1 MRLFLFA
8 IGGTGS
14 RVLKSLLMLSA
25 AGVRPIGPDG
35 APLKDLEIVPI
46 IIDPHKGNEDLKRTE
61 ALLNDYR
68 EIRHRVYLGNEQQ
81 ADGFFATRFVSL
93 REIMSESNITLN
105 DTFIFNLGAVEN
117 SKFRDFIGY
126 DTMNEPSQ
134 ALTSLLFADYQLENK
149 MNIGFVGSPN
159 IGSVALN
166 EIKDS
171 NEFKAF
177 ANVFRQGDRIFFIS
191 SIFGGTGAAGFP
203 ILVKNIRQAA
213 NLEGIE
219 NRDALSRAPI
229 GGLTVLPYFN
239 LEGNKQDQ
247 RIATSDFIVK
257 TQSALYYYKGTLTGE
272 HDNNV
277 NAIYYLGDQVHSKPY
292 RYDPGE
298 HGQRNN
304 AHLVELVGALAPL
317 EFLGLADNQLSD
329 HDGYPLTSRA
339 YEYALAK
346 DDLNVNFLS
355 LGSHTRHLI
364 YEPLVK
370 FHLFNLFLY
379 TGFKEIV
386 GQGFTEDAP
395 KIKSDFLMSQ
405 FYRTLTESVMAAYQ
419 QWLGEMYDNMR
430 SVVLFNP
437 RETDMTKVINAVNT
451 RKVPLLGRKRV
462 DNDTFKSEMNRLS
475 RDSSERYSER
485 SVEYKLL
492 DLFNRAA
499 HNIFTQRYEDIS

>member
-35 APLKDLEIVPI
+35 SPVKDLEIVPV

-68 EIRHRVYLGNEQQ
+68 EIRRRLYGNELNAQ
-81 ADGFFATRFVSL
+81 GFFATRIVTL
-93 REIMSESNITLN
+93 REIMSQSTLTLN

-117 SKFRDFIGY
+117 SKFREFIGY
-126 DTMNEPSQ
+126 DTMNEPNQ

-203 ILVKNIRQAA
+203 IMVKNIRQAA

-239 LEGNKQDQ
+239 LESNKNDQ

-272 HDNNV
+272 HDQNV
-277 NAIYYLGDQVHSKPY
+277 NTIFYLGDQVHSKPY
-292 RYDPGE
+292 KYDPGE
-298 HGQRNN
+298 HGQRNS

-317 EFLGLADNQLSD
+317 EMAGMADNQLSD
-329 HDGYPLTSRA
+329 ADGYPLTSKA

-346 DDLNVNFLS
+346 DDLSVNFLS
-355 LGSHTRHLI
+355 LGSHTRQLI

-370 FHLFNLFLY
+370 MHLLNIFLR
-379 TGFKEIV
+379 TGFRNFI

-405 FYRTLTESVMAAYQ
+405 FYRTLTENFLGAYQ

-430 SVVLFNP
+430 SVQLFNP
-437 RETDMTKVINAVNT
+437 RETDMAQVINGVST

-462 DNDTFKSEMNRLS
+462 DNDTFKSEMNKLS
-475 RDSSERYSER
+475 RDSSERYSDNT
-485 SVEYKLL
+485 VEFKLM

-499 HNIFTQRYEDIS
+499 HNIFVQRYEDIS

>member
-25 AGVRPIGPDG
+25 AGVRPLDENGKPV
-35 APLKDLEIVPI
+35 KDLEIVPV
-46 IIDPHKGNEDLKRTE
+46 IIDPHKANEDLKRTE
-61 ALLNDYR
+61 SLLNDYR
-68 EIRHRVYLGNEQQ
+68 EIRRKLYGNEPN
-81 ADGFFATRFVSL
+81 AEGFFANRIVTL
-93 REIMSESNITLN
+93 REIMSNSSVTLN

-117 SKFRDFIGY
+117 AKFREFIGY
-126 DTMNEPSQ
+126 DTMNEANQ
-134 ALTSLLFADYQLENK
+134 ALTSLLFANYQLENK

-177 ANVFRQGDRIFFIS
+177 SNIFRQGDRIFFIS

-203 ILVKNIRQAA
+203 IMVKNIRQAA

-229 GGLTVLPYFN
+229 GGLTVLPYFT

-257 TQSALYYYKGTLTGE
+257 TQSALYYYKNTLTGAN
-272 HDNNV
+272 DSNV
-277 NAIYYLGDQVHSKPY
+277 NSIYYLGDQVRSKPY
-292 RYDPGE
+292 LYDPGE

-304 AHLVELVGALAPL
+304 AHLIELIGALAPL
-317 EFLGLADNQLSD
+317 DFAGVPESKLTDP
-329 HDGYPLTSRA
+329 DGYPLPTTA

-346 DDLNVNFLS
+346 DELSLNFLS
-355 LGSHTRHLI
+355 LGHRTRRLI
-364 YEPLVK
+364 YEPMSK
-370 FHLFNLFLY
+370 FHLLFLFLT
-379 TGFKEIV
+379 TGFKDII

-395 KIKSDFLMSQ
+395 KIKSDFLVSQ
-405 FYRTLTESVMAAYQ
+405 FYRTLVDQFMLGYA
-419 QWLGEMYDNMR
+419 QWLTEMNDNMR
-430 SVVLFNP
+430 SVALFKP
-437 RETDMTKVINAVNT
+437 GEIDMSHAIEGVGMKK
-451 RKVPLLGRKRV
+451 RLLSHYKV
-462 DNDTFKSEMNRLS
+462 DNDVLKAEMNKLS
-475 RDSSERYSER
+475 KNNLSYSDR
-485 SVEYKLL
+485 SVEFKLL
-492 DLFNRAA
+492 DLFNKAA
-499 HNIFTQRYEDIS
+499 HNVFTERYENIN

>member
-25 AGVRPIGPDG
+25 AGVRPLDENGKPV
-35 APLKDLEIVPI
+35 KDLEIVPV
-46 IIDPHKGNEDLKRTE
+46 IIDPHKANEDLKRTE

-68 EIRHRVYLGNEQQ
+68 DIRRKLYGNEPN
-81 ADGFFATRFVSL
+81 ADGFFANRIVTL
-93 REIMSESNITLN
+93 REIMSNSSVTLN

-117 SKFRDFIGY
+117 SKFREFIGY
-126 DTMNEPSQ
+126 DTMNEANQ
-134 ALTSLLFADYQLENK
+134 ALTSLLFANYQLENK

-177 ANVFRQGDRIFFIS
+177 SNIFRQGDRIFFIS

-203 ILVKNIRQAA
+203 IMVKNIRQAA

-229 GGLTVLPYFN
+229 GGLTVLPYFT

-257 TQSALYYYKGTLTGE
+257 TQSALYYYKNTLTGAN
-272 HDNNV
+272 DSNV
-277 NAIYYLGDQVHSKPY
+277 NSIYYLGDQVRSKPY
-292 RYDPGE
+292 LYDPGE

-304 AHLVELVGALAPL
+304 AHLIELVGALAPL
-317 EFLGLADNQLSD
+317 DFAGVPDSKLMDP
-329 HDGYPLTSRA
+329 DGYPLPTTA
-339 YEYALAK
+339 YEYAMAR
-346 DDLNVNFLS
+346 DDLSVNFLS
-355 LGSHTRHLI
+355 LGRRTRQLI
-364 YEPLVK
+364 YEPMSS
-370 FHLFNLFLY
+370 FHLLFLFLT
-379 TGFKEIV
+379 TGFKDII
-386 GQGFTEDAP
+386 GQGFTEDTP

-405 FYRTLTESVMAAYQ
+405 FYRTLVDNFMEGYA
-419 QWLGEMYDNMR
+419 QWLTEMNDNMR
-430 SVVLFNP
+430 SVALFKP
-437 RETDMTKVINAVNT
+437 GEIDMSHAIEGVNV
-451 RKVPLLGRKRV
+451 RKGLFGHKNV
-462 DNDTFKSEMNRLS
+462 DNNVFKAEMNRIS
-475 RDSSERYSER
+475 KDNPAYSER
-485 SVEYKLL
+485 TVEFKLL
-492 DLFNRAA
+492 DLFNKAA
-499 HNIFTQRYEDIS
+499 HKIFTERYENIN